1 MTILLK
7 WFVLLPVDVR
17 TGGKIT
23 LLYTQYTTQLQ
34 DSGEAHQ
41 FMSTV
46 MSCDEQFNE
55 RPQNDPT
62 VNELVHHM
70 LQVEIFGMSNLGS
83 YSGKHLMNRCGYQSV
98 QYYSSHYS
106 MT

>member
-1 MTILLK
+1 MLCVIMTILLK

-34 DSGEAHQ
+34 DSHQ

-46 MSCDEQFNE
+46 MSSDEQFNE
-55 RPQNDPT
+55 RPQSDPLHAT
-62 VNELVHHM
+62 SRD
-70 LQVEIFGMSNLGS
+70 IW
-83 YSGKHLMNRCGYQSV
+83 YV
-98 QYYSSHYS
+98 QPGILFW
-106 MT
+106 